1 MKRHI
6 FLTNRREPVTRW
18 LEAFPEA
25 VVKPHSAVKRP
36 NLCKAG
42 SALIWLH
49 IDTPS
54 GNLAEIIEGI
64 LRAAPGCP
72 VVVLANVPS
81 EPEGYLALQAGASG
95 YSTTLDT
102 PEHLKSIALVV
113 ENGGIWVGRDLK
125 RRLLAA
131 FQPLMAEDADPSDSL
146 ESLSP
151 RQREVAVAVAKGAS
165 NKEVARELA
174 ITERTVK
181 AHLSSIFEHLGVRDR
196 VQLALLLN
204 NRNASD
210 YGLKYGTGP

>member
-6 FLTNRREPVTRW
+6 FLTNRREPLARW

-25 VVKPHSAVKRP
+25 VVKPASAVKRP

-49 IDTPS
+49 IDAPVS
-54 GNLAEIIEGI
+54 NLVEIIDEI

-95 YSTTLDT
+95 YSNTLDT
-102 PEHLKSIALVV
+102 PDHLRQIALVV

-131 FQPLMAEDADPSDSL
+131 FQPLMAEPGLPDNL

-151 RQREVAVAVAKGAS
+151 RQREVATAVAKGAS

-196 VQLALLLN
+196 VQLALLVN
-204 NRNASD
+204 NRNTPG

>member
-1 MKRHI
+1 
-6 FLTNRREPVTRW
+6 
-18 LEAFPEA
+18 
-25 VVKPHSAVKRP
+25 
-36 NLCKAG
+36 
-42 SALIWLH
+42 LIWLH
-49 IDTPS
+49 IDTPV
-54 GNLAEIIEGI
+54 GNLAELVEGI

-81 EPEGYLALQAGASG
+81 ESEGYLVLQAGASG
-95 YSTTLDT
+95 YSNTLDA
-102 PEHLKSIALVV
+102 PDHLRQIALVV

-131 FQPLMAEDADPSDSL
+131 FQPLMAEPDQPDNL

-196 VQLALLLN
+196 VQLALLVN
-204 NRNASD
+204 NRNAPD

>member
-6 FLTNRREPVTRW
+6 FLTNRREPLGRW

-25 VVKPHSAVKRP
+25 VVKAPSAVKRP

-49 IDTPS
+49 LDTPI
-54 GNLAEIIEGI
+54 GDLAETIEGI

-72 VVVLANVPS
+72 VVVLANVPN

-125 RRLLAA
+125 RRLLAT
-131 FQPLMAEDADPSDSL
+131 FQPLMGDEAGPPDNLD
-146 ESLSP
+146 SLSP

-165 NKEVARELA
+165 NKEVARDLS

-204 NRNASD
+204 NRNTTD